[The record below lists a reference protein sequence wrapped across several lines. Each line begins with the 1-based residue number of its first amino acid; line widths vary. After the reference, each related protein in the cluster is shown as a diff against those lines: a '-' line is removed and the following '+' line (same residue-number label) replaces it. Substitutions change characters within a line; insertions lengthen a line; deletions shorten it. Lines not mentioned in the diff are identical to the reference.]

1 MVVRVLGQASLRAR
15 APVAARLCGGANR
28 YILVPAT
35 VYGTATT
42 RCMPTS
48 RRARGAGRHA
58 ASVPA
63 QLLAR
68 RARALGARAATCGR
82 TCGYVSDTLEHSA
95 LPTVAIRT
103 QQPVLVAAVGAVL
116 ETVTHQL
123 RRYTRV
129 VAASVTRP
137 ERQTMRTDAL
147 SAT

>member
-1 MVVRVLGQASLRAR
+1 MRVLGQASLRAR

-82 TCGYVSDTLEHSA
+82 TCGYVSDTLHCTNA
-95 LPTVAIRT
+95 RCRHT
-103 QQPVLVAAVGAVL
+103 
-116 ETVTHQL
+116 
-123 RRYTRV
+123 YT
-129 VAASVTRP
+129 AASSRRCRRSSPRNRHTSAAKVYTCCRRICNETRTLVRRR
-137 ERQTMRTDAL
+137 ERTPLA
-147 SAT
+147 A